1 MKKSAIVFLLFSFL
15 LSSCGAKKN
24 VAMHEQEL
32 TVAQR
37 FKAGEIKMYTKP
49 MSPKYKADS
58 VKMEKCSG
66 HYSLAYQCDSAG
78 HTLDK
83 KHVDADSLILTA
95 DGHYWKF
102 KRKRKVDYGTYLIRA
117 GRHTIRTCI
126 DLNLY
131 DDKGNIIAPT
141 SEPAGGIME
150 YPIPDGYF
158 DMIIDMQS
166 HKGETRSFWVRR
178 FSDDGIGVHYRLIF
192 IKDINTPGCWKV
204 FSEENQVV
212 WI

>member
-1 MKKSAIVFLLFSFL
+1 MADS
-15 LSSCGAKKN
+15 
-24 VAMHEQEL
+24 
-32 TVAQR
+32 
-37 FKAGEIKMYTKP
+37 IKMET
-49 MSPKYKADS
+49 
-58 VKMEKCSG
+58 CSG
-66 HYSLAYQCDSAG
+66 HYSLENQYDSTG
-78 HTLDK
+78 QIIDR
-83 KHVDADSLILTA
+83 KHVDADSMILTA

-102 KRKRKVDYGTYLIRA
+102 KSKREIDYGTYIIRA
-117 GRHTIRTCI
+117 GRHTIRACV

-192 IKDINTPGCWKV
+192 IKDLNTPGCWKV
-204 FSEENQVV
+204 FRNENIAV